1 MKKNSGTNNKH
12 MTIHFTY
19 DKAKVMQGL
28 RYHFIT
34 RPELRLM
41 IIVVNVF
48 ALLSATLFYFKIV
61 TALAFFIG
69 SLLWFML
76 MISVWFLLPEIIYR
90 RTSTFKD
97 HFEMS
102 FEETGFSLG
111 NERGSR
117 NWPWQ
122 VLTTFLESPHFF
134 YLYFDS
140 RTFFL
145 VPKSGCRST
154 DEVFELRQL
163 LKEKIKKK

>member
-1 MKKNSGTNNKH
+1 

-19 DKAKVMQGL
+19 QKSEVIQAL

-34 RPELRLM
+34 RPELRIM

-48 ALLSATLFYFKIV
+48 ALLTAALAYFKVVGI
-61 TALAFFIG
+61 LAFFLG
-69 SLLWFML
+69 SVLWFML
-76 MISVWFLLPEIIYR
+76 MISVWFFLPGVIYR
-90 RTSTFKD
+90 RNSTFKD
-97 HFEMS
+97 HFDMS

-117 NWPWQ
+117 NWSWQ
-122 VLTTFLESPHFF
+122 KLSTFLESPHFF
-134 YLYFDS
+134 HLYFDS

-145 VPKSGCRST
+145 VPKSGFRST

-163 LKEKIKKK
+163 LKEKIRKK

>member
-1 MKKNSGTNNKH
+1 

-19 DKAKVMQGL
+19 EKGKVIQAL

-34 RPELRLM
+34 RPELKIM
-41 IIVVNVF
+41 IILVNVF
-48 ALLSATLFYFKIV
+48 ALVAATLFYFKKV
-61 TALAFFIG
+61 TALAFLTG
-69 SLLWFML
+69 SVLWFML
-76 MISVWFLLPEIIYR
+76 MISVWFLLPAIIYR

-97 HFEMS
+97 HFDMH

-117 NWPWQ
+117 SWPWQ
-122 VLTTFLESPHFF
+122 KLSTFTESPHFF
-134 YLYFDS
+134 HLYFDP

-154 DEVFELRQL
+154 DEVFQLRQL

>member
-1 MKKNSGTNNKH
+1 

-19 DKAKVMQGL
+19 EKSKVIQGL

-48 ALLSATLFYFKIV
+48 ALLSATLFYFKVV
-61 TALAFFIG
+61 TPLAFFIA
-69 SLLWFML
+69 SVLWFML
-76 MISVWFLLPEIIYR
+76 MISVWFLLPGIIYR

-97 HFEMS
+97 HFDMN
-102 FEETGFSLG
+102 FEENGFSLG

-117 NWPWQ
+117 NWPWK
-122 VLTTFLESPHFF
+122 VLSTFLESPHFF
-134 YLYFDS
+134 HLYFDS

-145 VPKSGCRST
+145 VPKSGLRST